1 MSTEPSKQNQ
11 PGTTRAGRIGLVLFA
26 VYVLFYAGF
35 VGLSAFAPQI
45 MSTRPLGGVN
55 LAIDYGMGL
64 IIGAFLLALL
74 YMVLARKS

>member
-1 MSTEPSKQNQ
+1 MSTVPSNQHQ

-64 IIGAFLLALL
+64 IIGAFVLALL